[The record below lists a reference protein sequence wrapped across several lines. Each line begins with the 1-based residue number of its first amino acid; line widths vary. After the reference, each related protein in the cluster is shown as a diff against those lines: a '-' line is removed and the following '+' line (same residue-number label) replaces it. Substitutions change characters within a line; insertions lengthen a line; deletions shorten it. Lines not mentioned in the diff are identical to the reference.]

1 MEKFNI
7 QEYLDSGVIEM
18 YVLDQLNDAERE
30 KVEKLAAQYPE
41 IREEIVEVEEA
52 MGVYHTL
59 EGLTPPDHI
68 LSNIMAATAIG
79 TVAAVESKVTP
90 LPKRTLSIL
99 WPMAA
104 AVVGLALAAW
114 MYIGKQSVQQEVA
127 ALKRTNEDL
136 RANEQVISGR
146 LKITEQ
152 ELNEL
157 KGACCSEKLVVKSVI
172 QPNQPIAS
180 VYWNKNARL
189 AHLKLENL
197 TDPGKDKQYQ
207 LWAFVGGKPVSIGV
221 VDWEALQK
229 GLVSFEFK
237 NKPEAFAISLEKFG
251 GSPAPTDVKGASA
264 AVLNQG

>member
-1 MEKFNI
+1 VEKFNI

-18 YVLDQLNDAERE
+18 YVLDQLNDAERAE
-30 KVEKLAAQYPE
+30 VEKLATQYPE

-52 MGVYHTL
+52 MGTYHTL

-68 LSNIMAATAIG
+68 LSNIMAATAVG

-90 LPKRTLSIL
+90 LPKRNLPL
-99 WPMAA
+99 FWPMAA
-104 AVVGLALAAW
+104 AIAGLALSIW
-114 MYIGKQSVQQEVA
+114 MYIGKQSVQQELVTLQKTA
-127 ALKRTNEDL
+127 EDL
-136 RANEQVISGR
+136 RANEQVITNR
-146 LKITEQ
+146 LQITEQ

-157 KGACCSEKLVVKSVI
+157 KGTCCAEKLVVKAAD
-172 QPNQPIAS
+172 QPIAS

-197 TDPGKDKQYQ
+197 ADPGKDKQYQ

-251 GSPAPTDVKGASA
+251 GSPVPTDVKGAST
-264 AVLNQG
+264 AVVNQG

>member
-1 MEKFNI
+1 MENFNI

-30 KVEKLAAQYPE
+30 AVEKLAIQYPK
-41 IREEIVEVEEA
+41 IREEIAEVEEA
-52 MGVYHTL
+52 MGTYHTL
-59 EGLTPPDHI
+59 EGLTPPAHI
-68 LSNIMAATAIG
+68 LSNIMAATAPD
-79 TVAAVESKVTP
+79 TVAEPIVKTQ
-90 LPKRTLSIL
+90 PKRTLPII

-104 AVVGLALAAW
+104 AVVGLALATW
-114 MYIGKQSVQQEVA
+114 MYLGKQSAQQEVA
-127 ALKRTNEDL
+127 ALQKTTEDL
-136 RANEQVISGR
+136 RANEQVLSSR
-146 LKITEQ
+146 LQVTEL

-157 KGACCSEKLVVKSVI
+157 KGTCCAEKLVVKGGD
-172 QPNQPIAS
+172 QPIAS

-197 TDPGKDKQYQ
+197 ADPGKDKQYQ

-251 GSPAPTDVKGASA
+251 GSASPTDVKGASA
-264 AVLNQG
+264 LVVNQG

>member
-18 YVLDQLNDAERE
+18 YVLDQLNDAERAE
-30 KVEKLAAQYPE
+30 VEKLATQYPE

-52 MGVYHTL
+52 MGTYHTL

-68 LSNIMAATAIG
+68 LSNIMAATAVG
-79 TVAAVESKVTP
+79 TVAAVENKVTT

-114 MYIGKQSVQQEVA
+114 MYIGKQSIQQELVTMQKTA
-127 ALKRTNEDL
+127 EDL
-136 RANEQVISGR
+136 RANEQVITSR
-146 LKITEQ
+146 LQVTEQ

-157 KGACCSEKLVVKSVI
+157 KGACCAEKLVVKAAD
-172 QPNQPIAS
+172 QPIAS

-197 TDPGKDKQYQ
+197 ADPGKDKQYQ
-207 LWAFVGGKPVSIGV
+207 LWAFVGGKPVSIGI

-251 GSPAPTDVKGASA
+251 GSPAPTDVKGASG
-264 AVLNQG
+264 AVVNQG

>member
-30 KVEKLAAQYPE
+30 EVEKLAAQYPE

-52 MGVYHTL
+52 MGTYHTL

-68 LSNIMAATAIG
+68 LSNIMAATAVG
-79 TVAAVESKVTP
+79 TVAAVESKVTSSP
-90 LPKRTLSIL
+90 NRTLPL
-99 WPMAA
+99 FWPMAA
-104 AVVGLALAAW
+104 AIAGLALSIW
-114 MYIGKQSVQQEVA
+114 MYIGKQSVLQELATVQKTA
-127 ALKRTNEDL
+127 EDL
-136 RANEQVISGR
+136 RANEQVITNR
-146 LKITEQ
+146 LQVTEQ

-157 KGACCSEKLVVKSVI
+157 KGACCAEKLVVKAAD
-172 QPNQPIAS
+172 QPIAS

-197 TDPGKDKQYQ
+197 GDPGKDKQYQ

-229 GLVSFEFK
+229 GLVTFEFK
-237 NKPEAFAISLEKFG
+237 NKPELFAISLEPNG
-251 GSPAPTDVKGASA
+251 GSVLPTDVKGASDP
-264 AVLNQG
+264 LKEG

>member
-30 KVEKLAAQYPE
+30 EVEKLAAQYPE
-41 IREEIVEVEEA
+41 IREEIAEVEEA
-52 MGVYHTL
+52 MGTYHSL
-59 EGLTPPDHI
+59 EGLTPPAHI
-68 LSNIMAATAIG
+68 LSNIMAATAPD

-90 LPKRTLSIL
+90 SPKRTLPL
-99 WPMAA
+99 FWPMAA
-104 AVVGLALAAW
+104 AIAGLALSIW
-114 MYIGKQSVQQEVA
+114 MYIGKQSVLQELATVQKTA
-127 ALKRTNEDL
+127 EDL
-136 RANEQVISGR
+136 RANEQVITNR
-146 LKITEQ
+146 LQVTEQ

-157 KGACCSEKLVVKSVI
+157 KGACCAEKLVVKAAD
-172 QPNQPIAS
+172 QPIAS

-197 TDPGKDKQYQ
+197 GDPGKDKQYQ

-229 GLVSFEFK
+229 GLVTFEFK
-237 NKPEAFAISLEKFG
+237 NKPELFAISLEPNG
-251 GSPAPTDVKGASA
+251 GSVLPTDVKGASDP
-264 AVLNQG
+264 LKEG

>member
-30 KVEKLAAQYPE
+30 AVEKLATQYPE
-41 IREEIVEVEEA
+41 IREEIAEVEEA
-52 MGVYHTL
+52 MGTYHSL
-59 EGLTPPDHI
+59 EGLTPPAHI
-68 LSNIMAATAIG
+68 LSNIMAATAPN
-79 TVAAVESKVTP
+79 TVAEPIVTA
-90 LPKRTLSIL
+90 LPKRTLSLL

-114 MYIGKQSVQQEVA
+114 MYMGKQSAQQEIA
-127 ALKRTNEDL
+127 ALQKTTENL
-136 RANEQVISGR
+136 RANEQVINNR
-146 LKITEQ
+146 LQVTEQ

-157 KGACCSEKLVVKSVI
+157 KVACCAERLVVKAGD
-172 QPNQPIAS
+172 QPIAS
-180 VYWNKNARL
+180 VYWNKNTRL

-197 TDPGKDKQYQ
+197 ADPGKGKQYQ

-251 GSPAPTDVKGASA
+251 GSPVPTAVKGASS
-264 AVLNQG
+264 AVVNQG

>member
-30 KVEKLAAQYPE
+30 AVEKLATQYPE
-41 IREEIVEVEEA
+41 IREEIAEVEEA
-52 MGVYHTL
+52 MGTYHTL

-68 LSNIMAATAIG
+68 LSNIMAATAPS
-79 TVAAVESKVTP
+79 TVEEPIVTA
-90 LPKRTLSIL
+90 LPKRTLSII

-114 MYIGKQSVQQEVA
+114 MYMGKQSAQQEIA
-127 ALKRTNEDL
+127 ALKKTTENL
-136 RANEQVISGR
+136 RANEQVISSR
-146 LKITEQ
+146 LQVTEQ

-157 KGACCSEKLVVKSVI
+157 KGSCCAERVVVKAGD
-172 QPNQPIAS
+172 QPIAS

-197 TDPGKDKQYQ
+197 DDPGNEQYQ
-207 LWAFVGGKPVSIGV
+207 LWAIVGGKPVSIGV

-237 NKPEAFAISLEKFG
+237 SKPEAFAISLEPFG
-251 GSPAPTDVKGASA
+251 GSPMPTKVIGAIAPV
-264 AVLNQG
+264 VNQG

>member
-30 KVEKLAAQYPE
+30 ELEKLASQYPE

-52 MGVYHTL
+52 MGTYHTL

-68 LSNIMAATAIG
+68 LSNIMAATAVG
-79 TVAAVESKVTP
+79 TVAAVESKVTT
-90 LPKRTLSIL
+90 LPKRTLSVL

-104 AVVGLALAAW
+104 AIVGLALATW
-114 MYIGKQSVQQEVA
+114 MYIGKQTAQQEIAV
-127 ALKRTNEDL
+127 LRKTTEDL
-136 RANEQVISGR
+136 RANEQVITSR
-146 LKITEQ
+146 LQVTEQ

-157 KGACCSEKLVVKSVI
+157 KGVCVAEKLVVKAAE
-172 QPNQPIAS
+172 QPIAS
-180 VYWNKNARL
+180 VYWNKDARL

-197 TDPGKDKQYQ
+197 ATPEKDEQYQ

-229 GLVSFEFK
+229 GLVTFEFK
-237 NKPEAFAISLEKFG
+237 NKPEAFAISLEPYG
-251 GSPAPTDVKGASA
+251 GSPAPTRVKGASG
-264 AVLNQG
+264 AVVNQG

>member
-30 KVEKLAAQYPE
+30 AVEKLATQYPE
-41 IREEIVEVEEA
+41 IREEIAEVEEA
-52 MGVYHTL
+52 MGTYHAL
-59 EGLTPPDHI
+59 EGLTPPAHI
-68 LSNIMAATAIG
+68 LSNIMSATAPG
-79 TVAAVESKVTP
+79 TVAIVEPIVTT
-90 LPKRTLSIL
+90 LPKRTLSLL

-104 AVVGLALAAW
+104 AVVSLALAGW
-114 MYIGKQSVQQEVA
+114 MYMGKQSAQQEIA
-127 ALKRTNEDL
+127 GLKKTTENL
-136 RANEQVISGR
+136 RSNEQVISSR
-146 LKITEQ
+146 LQVTEQ

-157 KGACCSEKLVVKSVI
+157 KGSCCAEKLVVKAAD
-172 QPNQPIAS
+172 QPIAS

-197 TDPGKDKQYQ
+197 DDPRGKQYQ

-237 NKPEAFAISLEKFG
+237 NKPEAFAISLEPFG
-251 GSPAPTDVKGASA
+251 GSPSPTDVKGASA

>member
-18 YVLDQLNDAERE
+18 YVLDQLSDAERE
-30 KVEKLAAQYPE
+30 AVEKLATQFPE
-41 IREEIVEVEEA
+41 IREEIAEVEEA
-52 MGVYHTL
+52 MGTYHTL

-68 LSNIMAATAIG
+68 LSNIMDATAPS
-79 TVAAVESKVTP
+79 TVEEPIVTA
-90 LPKRTLSIL
+90 LPKRTLSII

-114 MYIGKQSVQQEVA
+114 MYMGKQSAQQEIA
-127 ALKRTNEDL
+127 ALKKTTENL
-136 RANEQVISGR
+136 RANEQVISSR
-146 LKITEQ
+146 LQVTEQ

-157 KGACCSEKLVVKSVI
+157 KGSCCAERVVVKAGD
-172 QPNQPIAS
+172 QPIAS
-180 VYWNKNARL
+180 IYWNKNTRL

-197 TDPGKDKQYQ
+197 DDPGNEQYQ
-207 LWAFVGGKPVSIGV
+207 LWAIVGGKPVSIGV

-237 NKPEAFAISLEKFG
+237 NKPEAFAISREPFG
-251 GSPAPTDVKGASA
+251 GSPVPTKVIGAIAPV
-264 AVLNQG
+264 VNQG

>member
-30 KVEKLAAQYPE
+30 EVEKLATQYPE

-52 MGVYHTL
+52 MGTYHTL

-68 LSNIMAATAIG
+68 LSNIMTATAIG
-79 TVAAVESKVTP
+79 TVAAVESKVTTQ
-90 LPKRTLSIL
+90 PKRTLAIL

-104 AVVGLALAAW
+104 AVVGLALAGW
-114 MYIGKQSVQQEVA
+114 MYLGKQA
-127 ALKRTNEDL
+127 AQLEIAVLQKTTADL

-146 LKITEQ
+146 LQVTEQ

-157 KGACCSEKLVVKSVI
+157 KGACCAEKLIVKGGD
-172 QPNQPIAS
+172 QPIAS
-180 VYWNKNARL
+180 IYWNKNAQL

-197 TDPGKDKQYQ
+197 ADPGNEQYQ
-207 LWAFVGGKPVSIGV
+207 LWAFVDGKPVSIGV
-221 VDWEALQK
+221 VDWDALQK

-237 NKPEAFAISLEKFG
+237 NKPEMFAISLEKFG
-251 GSPAPTDVKGASA
+251 GSPVPTKVKGASA
-264 AVLNQG
+264 VVVNQG

>member
-18 YVLDQLNDAERE
+18 YVLDQLNDAERAE
-30 KVEKLAAQYPE
+30 VEKLATQYPE
-41 IREEIVEVEEA
+41 IREEIAEVEEA
-52 MGVYHTL
+52 MGTYHTL
-59 EGLTPPDHI
+59 EGLTPPAHI
-68 LSNIMAATAIG
+68 LSNIMAATAPS
-79 TVAAVESKVTP
+79 TVEEPIVTA
-90 LPKRTLSIL
+90 LPKRTLSII

-114 MYIGKQSVQQEVA
+114 MYMGKQSAQQEIA
-127 ALKRTNEDL
+127 ALKKTTENL
-136 RANEQVISGR
+136 RANEQVISSR
-146 LKITEQ
+146 LQVTEQ

-157 KGACCSEKLVVKSVI
+157 KGSCCAERLVVKAGD
-172 QPNQPIAS
+172 QPIAS
-180 VYWNKNARL
+180 VYWNKNTRL

-197 TDPGKDKQYQ
+197 DDPKDKQYQ

-237 NKPEAFAISLEKFG
+237 NKPEAFAISLEPFG
-251 GSPAPTDVKGASA
+251 GSLAPTNVKGASA
-264 AVLNQG
+264 AVVNQG

>member
-18 YVLDQLNDAERE
+18 YVLDQLNDAERAE
-30 KVEKLAAQYPE
+30 VEKLAAQYPE

-52 MGVYHTL
+52 MGTYHTL

-68 LSNIMAATAIG
+68 LSNIMAATAVG

-90 LPKRTLSIL
+90 SPKRTLPL
-99 WPMAA
+99 FWPMAA
-104 AVVGLALAAW
+104 AIAGLALSIW
-114 MYIGKQSVQQEVA
+114 MYIGKQSVLQELATVQKTA
-127 ALKRTNEDL
+127 EDL
-136 RANEQVISGR
+136 RANEQVITNR
-146 LKITEQ
+146 LQVTEQ

-157 KGACCSEKLVVKSVI
+157 KGACCAEKLVVKGGD
-172 QPNQPIAS
+172 QPIAS

-197 TDPGKDKQYQ
+197 GDPGKDKQYQ

-229 GLVSFEFK
+229 GLVTFEFK
-237 NKPEAFAISLEKFG
+237 NKPELFAISLEPNG
-251 GSPAPTDVKGASA
+251 GSVLPTDVKGASDP
-264 AVLNQG
+264 LKEG

>member
-18 YVLDQLNDAERE
+18 YVLDQLNDAERAE
-30 KVEKLAAQYPE
+30 VEKLATQYPE

-52 MGVYHTL
+52 MGTYHTL

-68 LSNIMAATAIG
+68 LSDIMAATAVG
-79 TVAAVESKVTP
+79 AVAAVESKVTT

-114 MYIGKQSVQQEVA
+114 MYIEKQSVQQEVA
-127 ALKRTNEDL
+127 ALKKTTEDL

-197 TDPGKDKQYQ
+197 GNPGKDQQYQ

-251 GSPAPTDVKGASA
+251 GSPVPTNVQGASG
-264 AVLNQG
+264 AVVNQG

>member
-18 YVLDQLNDAERE
+18 YVLDQLNDAERAE
-30 KVEKLAAQYPE
+30 VEKLATQYPE
-41 IREEIVEVEEA
+41 IREEIAEVEEA
-52 MGVYHTL
+52 MGTYHTL

-68 LSNIMAATAIG
+68 LSNIMAATAVG
-79 TVAAVESKVTP
+79 TVATDESTVTT

-104 AVVGLALAAW
+104 AIIGLALATW
-114 MYIGKQSVQQEVA
+114 MYIGKQTAQQELVT
-127 ALKRTNEDL
+127 LQKTTEDL
-136 RANEQVISGR
+136 RANQQVITSR
-146 LKITEQ
+146 LQVTEQ

-157 KGACCSEKLVVKSVI
+157 KGACCAEKLVVKAAD
-172 QPNQPIAS
+172 QPIAS

-197 TDPGKDKQYQ
+197 VDPGKDKQYQ

-251 GSPAPTDVKGASA
+251 GSPVPTDVKGASA
-264 AVLNQG
+264 AVVNQG

>member
-30 KVEKLAAQYPE
+30 EVEKLAAQYPE

-52 MGVYHTL
+52 MGTYHTL

-68 LSNIMAATAIG
+68 LSNIMAATAVG

-90 LPKRTLSIL
+90 SPKRTLPL
-99 WPMAA
+99 FWPMAA
-104 AVVGLALAAW
+104 AIAGLALSIW
-114 MYIGKQSVQQEVA
+114 MYIGKQSVLQELATVQKTA
-127 ALKRTNEDL
+127 EDL
-136 RANEQVISGR
+136 RANEQVITNR
-146 LKITEQ
+146 LQVTEQ

-157 KGACCSEKLVVKSVI
+157 KGACCAEKLVVKAAD
-172 QPNQPIAS
+172 QPIAS

-197 TDPGKDKQYQ
+197 GDPGKDKQYQ

-229 GLVSFEFK
+229 GLVTFEFK
-237 NKPEAFAISLEKFG
+237 NKPEAFAISLEPNG
-251 GSPAPTDVKGASA
+251 GSVLPTDVKGASDP
-264 AVLNQG
+264 LKEG

>member
-18 YVLDQLNDAERE
+18 YVLDQLSDAERE
-30 KVEKLAAQYPE
+30 AVEKLAAQYPE
-41 IREEIVEVEEA
+41 IREEIAEVEEA
-52 MGVYHTL
+52 MGTYHTL

-68 LSNIMAATAIG
+68 LSNIMAATAPS
-79 TVAAVESKVTP
+79 TVEEPIVTA
-90 LPKRTLSIL
+90 LPKRTLSII

-114 MYIGKQSVQQEVA
+114 MYMGKQSAQQEIA
-127 ALKRTNEDL
+127 ALKKTTENL
-136 RANEQVISGR
+136 RANEQVISSR
-146 LKITEQ
+146 LQVTEQ

-157 KGACCSEKLVVKSVI
+157 KGSCCAERLVVKAGD
-172 QPNQPIAS
+172 QPIAS

-189 AHLKLENL
+189 AHLKMENL
-197 TDPGKDKQYQ
+197 AIPVKGKQYQ

-237 NKPEAFAISLEKFG
+237 NKPEAFAISLENFG
-251 GSPAPTDVKGASA
+251 GSPVPTDVKGASA
-264 AVLNQG
+264 AVVNQG